1 MWTHVAQH
9 ILLALFLAPS
19 AWAQPTD
26 ELTVQPSAGVPG
38 CYVLTVYG
46 LVATCTLSPAQ
57 QDEIASRAAEYLTDG
72 AGVTGVPTSGPGA
85 AYFHDASRVLAAPT
99 TSWIQT
105 VNPELGAGALEG
117 SGVAEP
123 PGSTSAR
130 TRRSPPEPPAAPSS
144 AAQPVG
150 QPSAPPVGQPSPPPS
165 SSAAAVPDGIVATAE
180 SPPVLPLEAVPSGTA
195 TVAVASSV
203 SAPVALPR
211 SSVVS
216 PSTRDVGDEPDN
228 GEPTNL
234 RQSVLLAVIGTPIG
248 AVLVFLGVRALAA
261 RARRP

>member
-1 MWTHVAQH
+1 MWTHVAQP
-9 ILLALFLAPS
+9 IVLALFLAPS
-19 AWAQPTD
+19 AWAQTTD
-26 ELTVQPSAGVPG
+26 GLMAQQSAGVPG

-85 AYFHDASRVLAAPT
+85 TYFHDASRVLAAPT
-99 TSWIQT
+99 TSWVQT
-105 VNPELGAGALEG
+105 VNPELGAGTFEG

-123 PGSTSAR
+123 RGSASAS
-130 TRRSPPEPPAAPSS
+130 TRPAPPEPPAAPSS

-150 QPSAPPVGQPSPPPS
+150 QPSAPPVGQPSAPPS
-165 SSAAAVPDGIVATAE
+165 APAAAVPDGMVAPDE
-180 SPPVLPLEAVPSGTA
+180 SPPVLPLEAVPAGTA
-195 TVAVASSV
+195 PVAVASSV

-216 PSTRDVGDEPDN
+216 PSARDVGDEPDN
-228 GEPTNL
+228 AGPTNL
-234 RQSVLLAVIGTPIG
+234 RQSVLFAVIGTPIG